1 MRVVY
6 FIMFLAFL
14 FHLCGKEKKEG
25 LMEISVDIGQDI
37 TLPLSTITEELTTIE
52 LELTDE
58 SMINP
63 DRIRKILLCDNHVI
77 IAETDQMLIFNMKG
91 KFVRS
96 IGSKGQGP
104 GEYISI
110 QGFTF
115 DEKTKTIY
123 IVNNRSQIIGYDLN
137 GKFAKELTIRHLN
150 GGMGG
155 QILGIEYF
163 NNELLLFVESII
175 EKQIEENETLKCY
188 HSVIYKINDEM
199 QFIDSCF
206 VRDDYFL
213 NANFTKG
220 RIDEYLTYNES
231 AVFLYYPELSSFY
244 INSTPSL
251 SQRIGSVERVLCDT
265 LYRFEHNKLIP
276 KLKLK
281 FTRNG
286 RDFNGDKNILLKK
299 IYQSSRY
306 IFAMYSTA
314 FNQELTF
321 LFCHDTKTGISYNS
335 VKYKDDS
342 NNIEEL
348 IGSHLI
354 HPMSNNTEL
363 FYYWYTHMNPD
374 DLEEPNPTI
383 YIGKLKK

>member
-1 MRVVY
+1 MRIVY
-6 FIMFLAFL
+6 FFLFLATL
-14 FHLCGKEKKEG
+14 LYSCSGVTNGDLIE
-25 LMEISVDIGQDI
+25 LSVDINQDI
-37 TLPLSTITEELTTIE
+37 LLSLSELTEEITVIE
-52 LELTDE
+52 LELTDN
-58 SMINP
+58 SIINP
-63 DRIRKILLCDNHVI
+63 DQIRKILLCDSLVI
-77 IAETDQMLIFNMKG
+77 IAESDQMLIFNIDG
-91 KFVRS
+91 KFVRP

-104 GEYISI
+104 GEYILI
-110 QGFTF
+110 QGFTL
-115 DEKTKTIY
+115 DKKTKTIY
-123 IVNNRSQIIGYDLN
+123 IINDRSQIIGYDLN
-137 GKFAKELTIRHLN
+137 GQFVKEFTIRHLN

-155 QILGIEYF
+155 QIVGIEYF

-175 EKQIEENETLKCY
+175 ETQIEANETLKCY

-220 RIDEYLTYNES
+220 RLDEYLTYNES

-244 INSTPSL
+244 INSIPSL
-251 SQRIGSVERVLCDT
+251 SQRIGPVERVLCDT
-265 LYRFEHNKLIP
+265 LYRFEHNQLIP
-276 KLKLK
+276 ELKLK

-299 IYQSSRY
+299 IYRSSRY

-314 FNQELTF
+314 INQDLTF
-321 LFCHDTKTGISYNS
+321 FFCHDTKTGINYNS

-348 IGSHLI
+348 VGNRSIR
-354 HPMSNNTEL
+354 PMSNNTEL
-363 FYYWYTHMNPD
+363 FYYWHTHMNPN